1 MSGSSLAPWALV
13 RNPKKYTRQIAR
25 ALNCSEVG
33 LGDNLKICLR
43 NKPLHLIKEAQVDVR
58 IIQYILVR

>member
-25 ALNCSEVG
+25 ALNCSDTN
-33 LGDNLKICLR
+33 LGDTLKNCLR
-43 NKPLHLIKEAQVDVR
+43 ERPLHLIKEAQVEVSV
-58 IIQYILVR
+58 LTKLNF